1 MPGSPAIL
9 SPHPPV
15 FNKGNP
21 ISLNDDPPFPF
32 ISPHLKLQPTHPFL
46 EQDQALLKPRSAS
59 TPNTDDSSD
68 SDITSSNM
76 FSMLC
81 FSSSS
86 PPTTTLLLDDSDSK
100 LSSNFVQ
107 QFQQAQQE
115 RSEAKCH
122 HLQYGYWKE
131 NEKANSSLAECQHQL
146 AMQHEQYANEEAMVA
161 QELEKMKL
169 TVKLEELQGQNLA
182 LQKRVAGGGDQ
193 GPLSTNEDVHKLNNS
208 L

>member
-1 MPGSPAIL
+1 MS
-9 SPHPPV
+9 
-15 FNKGNP
+15 
-21 ISLNDDPPFPF
+21 
-32 ISPHLKLQPTHPFL
+32 
-46 EQDQALLKPRSAS
+46 
-59 TPNTDDSSD
+59 
-68 SDITSSNM
+68 
-76 FSMLC
+76 
-81 FSSSS
+81 
-86 PPTTTLLLDDSDSK
+86 
-100 LSSNFVQ
+100 FVQ

-182 LQKRVAGGGDQ
+182 LQKGVAGEQPPHYLPHAIPDQ
-193 GPLSTNEDVHKLNNS
+193 DDDVDLDPVLPYMEQEEPIALPSTMWMPTPKPEMVQEVYDALATAEAVATEIELANINTAEFEL
-208 L
+208 LF